1 MKVLGWSSLKGRSC
15 SRYYGED
22 RNPGIKQD
30 EIMSVG
36 WKWSIIA
43 FMEPW
48 FMMLIVRV
56 SGKGNIKLNGQ
67 LRFQKQ
73 GNTRYIVIMEIS
85 LKWECFSRRERKVHV
100 YIIPC
105 MIH

>member
-1 MKVLGWSSLKGRSC
+1 MNNRDEGFRLVEPQ
-15 SRYYGED
+15 GEKLFTLLRGG

-73 GNTRYIVIMEIS
+73 GNTSIF
-85 LKWECFSRRERKVHV
+85 L
-100 YIIPC
+100 
-105 MIH
+105 